1 MARSIYAFVAAVALD
16 TAPFVEAAE
25 HVTAQ
30 PAAAEVVAALPSPS
44 RTLKALFATPA
55 TEEAIDTTDG
65 VAVGMGAMEVVIA
78 RIGTDGRLV
87 TACVDSEKAARAFL
101 ESPIDKVATKQAKE
115 Q

>member
-1 MARSIYAFVAAVALD
+1 MARSIYAFVAAVALA

-55 TEEAIDTTDG
+55 TE
-65 VAVGMGAMEVVIA
+65 
-78 RIGTDGRLV
+78 
-87 TACVDSEKAARAFL
+87 
-101 ESPIDKVATKQAKE
+101 
-115 Q
+115 